1 MQDHFK
7 HCFGFIYL
15 TENKKGEKG
24 TVLLTEALKANTTL
38 TQLFMKCLEE
48 RQWTFEIQSVHE
60 KNCFIFITGLKQNTI
75 ISPLSLPEL
84 VYDVSEFHDEIDN
97 SFKMNQTLNGDNV
110 MSTYEHI
117 KTRSRTTLLEQ
128 KDGNRVSLDMGQRAA
143 VRFSWNARGLPA
155 FCKQFLQRQS
165 VH

>member
-75 ISPLSLPEL
+75 ISHFLFRNLFMMFQSSMMKL
-84 VYDVSEFHDEIDN
+84 
-97 SFKMNQTLNGDNV
+97 
-110 MSTYEHI
+110 
-117 KTRSRTTLLEQ
+117 TTHS
-128 KDGNRVSLDMGQRAA
+128 K
-143 VRFSWNARGLPA
+143 
-155 FCKQFLQRQS
+155 
-165 VH
+165 